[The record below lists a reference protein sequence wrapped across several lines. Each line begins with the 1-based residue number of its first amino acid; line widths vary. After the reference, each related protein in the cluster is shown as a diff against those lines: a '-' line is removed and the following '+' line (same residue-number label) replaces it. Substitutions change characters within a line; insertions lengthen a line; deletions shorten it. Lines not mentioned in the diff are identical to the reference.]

1 MKNKTWIWI
10 CALVVVVLAVLL
22 IWKPF
27 DRPAAPEEPAQPA
40 AETAAQPAVEQPAGQ
55 EASAPAEEA
64 QPETSAV
71 EEGGEEAEESPL
83 EPAIVE
89 DGGSLEIIVP
99 EDQGTGGF

>member
-10 CALVVVVLAVLL
+10 CALVVLILAVLL

-27 DRPAAPEEPAQPA
+27 GRTAAPADPAQPA
-40 AETAAQPAVEQPAGQ
+40 AESAQQPTGEAAAEQ
-55 EASAPAEEA
+55 EASGTAEDAQTEAPDKEE
-64 QPETSAV
+64 T
-71 EEGGEEAEESPL
+71 EEPPI

-89 DGGSLEIIVP
+89 DGGSLEIVVP

>member
-10 CALVVVVLAVLL
+10 CALVVVALAVLL

-27 DRPAAPEEPAQPA
+27 GRTAAPEQPAQPA
-40 AETAAQPAVEQPAGQ
+40 AETAEQSAVEQPAGQ
-55 EASAPAEEA
+55 EASTAAEGA
-64 QPETSAV
+64 
-71 EEGGEEAEESPL
+71 GEEAEESPL